1 MFYINFYSIFIFF
14 RRIPHMQRLR
24 SSFSMSS
31 ATSVTPAEETT
42 FWVSIR
48 VDACLC
54 VFLCLIPWIRDKR
67 HLLQESL
74 KKLLDVHMKC
84 ESGDKG
90 KYQR

>member
-1 MFYINFYSIFIFF
+1 
-14 RRIPHMQRLR
+14 
-24 SSFSMSS
+24 MSS

-48 VDACLC
+48 VVC
-54 VFLCLIPWIRDKR
+54 VCVCVCLIPWIRDKR

>member
-1 MFYINFYSIFIFF
+1 MFYINFYFYLFQTNPSHAMFAIELFNVIGNQRHTS
-14 RRIPHMQRLR
+14 RRNDILGKYKGG
-24 SSFSMSS
+24 
-31 ATSVTPAEETT
+31 
-42 FWVSIR
+42 
-48 VDACLC
+48 CLC
-54 VFLCLIPWIRDKR
+54 VCVCLCLIPWIKDKR